1 MAAIKT
7 CEEYVLREL
16 ENTQKENELL
26 KTEKQK
32 LKEQSKEQIEKLE
45 KENAEILK
53 ENENL
58 KDFLKKLVKK
68 TNLKKAC
75 DNKTDIVYIEL
86 YGWYKGEKELINE
99 LKKYN
104 TEEDNEN

>member
-32 LKEQSKEQIEKLE
+32 LEEQSKEQIEKLE

-53 ENENL
+53 ENERL

-68 TNLKKAC
+68 IEFKKAY
-75 DNKTDIVYIEL
+75 DKSDTVHIGL
-86 YGWYKGEKELINE
+86 YGWDKDEKELIDE

>member
-1 MAAIKT
+1 MEIKT

-16 ENTQKENELL
+16 ENTQRENEAL

-32 LKEQSKEQIEKLE
+32 LEEQSKEQIEKLK
-45 KENAEILK
+45 KENDEILK
-53 ENENL
+53 ENERL

-75 DNKTDIVYIEL
+75 DNKTDVVYLEL
-86 YGWYKGEKELINE
+86 YGWYKGEEELIDE
-99 LKKYN
+99 LKKYK
-104 TEEDNEN
+104 EESNE